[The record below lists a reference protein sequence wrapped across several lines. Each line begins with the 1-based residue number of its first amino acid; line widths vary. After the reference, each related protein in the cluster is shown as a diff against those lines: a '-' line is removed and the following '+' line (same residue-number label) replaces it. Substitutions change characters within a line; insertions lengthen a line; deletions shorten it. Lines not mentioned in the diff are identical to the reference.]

1 MPTYSGPRH
10 PHLVSYLGLLA
21 YAKFE
26 GALMVALD
34 IADKTH
40 PGSASTMPRGYE
52 RYQAGIDAMQELIA
66 EGQINRHELEC
77 FLTVV
82 RMLEAAAT
90 VEVDVQALPSGSG
103 AAH

>member
-1 MPTYSGPRH
+1 MPSYRGPRH
-10 PHLVSYLGLLA
+10 PHLVSYLGLLP

-40 PGSASTMPRGYE
+40 PGSASTMPQGYE

-66 EGQINRHELEC
+66 EGKINRHELEC

-90 VEVDVQALPSGSG
+90 VEVDVQAQPSGSG
-103 AAH
+103 AAN